1 MSGEREPAEGDCV
14 GGGCAVFG
22 GCVVGV
28 GVDAFTTT
36 PDVQEAFC
44 CAASTAE
51 HVNAVVPTGKR
62 DPDGGE
68 HVDDT
73 GVTPPVTVG
82 VRVTA
87 IALPSS
93 DVITGDG
100 QAIVGPADVG
110 TRPETS
116 DERGPATLSLSYDCT
131 TK

>member
-1 MSGEREPAEGDCV
+1 MVSGEGEPAEGDVV
-14 GGGCAVFG
+14 GG

-28 GVDAFTTT
+28 VVDAFTTT
-36 PDVQEAFC
+36 PAVHEAFC
-44 CAASTAE
+44 CAASTAV
-51 HVNAVVPTGKR
+51 HVNDVVPTGKS

-68 HVDDT
+68 HVADT
-73 GVTPPVTVG
+73 GVTPPETVG

-100 QAIVGPADVG
+100 QVIVGPVDVR

-116 DERGPATLSLSYDCT
+116 DERGPMTLSLSYDCT